1 MWEVNN
7 VVPWGGYHTLVPL
20 CISQY
25 QLLAGHSGYPFF
37 HSTNLS
43 ACHVLATVLGPGDA
57 LVTEAW
63 LPAGMHNQTLLLAIV
78 IPGIFNKPLPK
89 IPDQCLDYQQTDLPA
104 NLI

>member
-7 VVPWGGYHTLVPL
+7 MVPRGGYDTLVSL

-43 ACHVLATVLGPGDA
+43 ACHVLATVLGPGYA

-63 LPAGMHNQTLLLAIV
+63 LLAGMHSETHLLAIV
-78 IPGIFNKPLPK
+78 ISRIFNKPLSK
-89 IPDQCLDYQQTDLPA
+89 ISDKCLDYQP
-104 NLI
+104 LI